1 MTREES
7 IAEAN
12 RILGDAGWTPGD
24 QWSGKFVFR
33 DTLIVGGIAPD
44 GTGYVKNPEAV
55 LEGHP
60 LYGDPAYPDEPH
72 EAAQWLVDTYGAK
85 PKFRFR
91 RKPVVLSTEATLEPL
106 AAAIELAEDS
116 AHESN
121 GETGEA
127 AAGEVADDHNSLV
140 DESADDVHLRHT
152 SGLGGLE
159 RGSAESLD
167 ASGDPDF
174 GDERAESDL
183 IDADFED
190 APDLGSEL
198 LDDEAFAVPELEA
211 PPPEDFA
218 PDEIEPEPEHAA
230 GAFIFGDN
238 LAHDRII
245 RIGQLS
251 EHANTLIDAA
261 KVGYSDA
268 EHDAVRSHVV
278 THMNEAGAY
287 VGGNQ
292 ALFDRF
298 IELESLTARVRRI
311 EIYRDQRQDFIRS
324 ADREAVASFEPET
337 GWP

>member
-1 MTREES
+1 MTALANEARAILEGVSAEEITVRQDAQGYLVAARFTGEGFDGQAHAGHTAIDPATSADPRDLACRLIILSRENAAKMAS
-7 IAEAN
+7 RKSAV
-12 RILGDAGWTPGD
+12 DAYD
-24 QWSGKFVFR
+24 S
-33 DTLIVGGIAPD
+33 
-44 GTGYVKNPEAV
+44 PEAV
-55 LEGHP
+55 ATEEP
-60 LYGDPAYPDEPH
+60 TFTPENDPFGPPIEI
-72 EAAQWLVDTYGAK
+72 
-85 PKFRFR
+85 
-91 RKPVVLSTEATLEPL
+91 

-127 AAGEVADDHNSLV
+127 QAVEGTEFRLVPTDPEGDAGVVSGDS
-140 DESADDVHLRHT
+140 
-152 SGLGGLE
+152 SGLGRNANDVGEWLSNSE
-159 RGSAESLD
+159 A
-167 ASGDPDF
+167 PF
-174 GDERAESDL
+174 
-183 IDADFED
+183 DADFED
-190 APDLGSEL
+190 TPDLGSEL

-278 THMNEAGAY
+278 SNLNEAGAY

>member
-121 GETGEA
+121 GETGEGSGVA
-127 AAGEVADDHNSLV
+127 SQGDDSTDAGDAERVDLFDADP
-140 DESADDVHLRHT
+140 
-152 SGLGGLE
+152 
-159 RGSAESLD
+159 GSAGSGVVRGEGEAWEPNAEHSPDD
-167 ASGDPDF
+167 A
-174 GDERAESDL
+174 
-183 IDADFED
+183 IVDAIFED